1 MAGDCSTAVARR
13 VRGPLGAGYPPGM
26 ARDHGHGGGHPP
38 TDHDHGHGHARPGVE
53 ADHDHGDA
61 RPGED
66 ADSAHDHAA
75 HDHGHSHA
83 HVRSPGNERRI
94 VAMLVLVVGYIFV
107 ELVGGLVSGSLALL
121 ADAGHMTSDAAAL
134 AITLF
139 ALRMARRPPTSRR
152 TYGYHRAEV
161 LAAVANG
168 GALVAI
174 ALGILYE
181 AVTRLQAPA
190 PVEGPLMMGV
200 AAGGLLVNLVGLAV
214 LHGGR
219 DQDMNLRGAWL
230 HVLSDAL
237 GSLGALVAGGLVW
250 ARGWTWADPV
260 ASAAIA
266 VLVLRASWALLDE
279 AVHVL
284 MEGAPGHIDVDAVRA
299 AMTATAG
306 VRDVHDLHVWTITS
320 GMVAMSGHVVVDGTV
335 DSPDL
340 LRALADALRA
350 RFGIAHTTIQLEPP
364 GYVEEE
370 LHP

>member
-1 MAGDCSTAVARR
+1 MP
-13 VRGPLGAGYPPGM
+13 RGPDPHDHDHARGHDHAHDHGHDHG
-26 ARDHGHGGGHPP
+26 RDHGHAHAPERPAAGG
-38 TDHDHGHGHARPGVE
+38 HDHGHGHA
-53 ADHDHGDA
+53 HL
-61 RPGED
+61 
-66 ADSAHDHAA
+66 
-75 HDHGHSHA
+75 
-83 HVRSPGNERRI
+83 HVRSEGNERRLI
-94 VAMLVLVVGYIFV
+94 AMLVLVVGYIFV
-107 ELVGGLVSGSLALL
+107 EVIGGLVSGSLALL

-139 ALRMARRPPTSRR
+139 ALRMARRPPTATR
-152 TYGYHRAEV
+152 TYGFHRAEV

-174 ALGILYE
+174 AVGILWE
-181 AVTRLQAPA
+181 AGSRLLEPA
-190 PVEGPLMMGV
+190 VVAGPLMMGV

-250 ARGWTWADPV
+250 AYGWSWADPV

-266 VLVLRASWALLDE
+266 LLVLRASWSLLQE

-284 MEGAPGHIDVDAVRA
+284 MEGAPPHIDVDAVRA
-299 AMTATAG
+299 AMTGTPG
-306 VRDVHDLHVWTITS
+306 VREVHDLHVWTITS
-320 GMVAMSGHVVVDGTV
+320 GMVSMSGHVVLDGTV
-335 DSPDL
+335 DGHDL
-340 LRALADALRA
+340 LPVLVASLRE
-350 RFGIAHTTIQLEPP
+350 RFGIAHTTIQIEP
-364 GYVEEE
+364 VECADDA